1 MVIESKKSIRICSKC
16 NKTYEDEQ
24 ILINNVPCCKY
35 ALCSEC
41 SKEVQTKL
49 ISSSNK

>member
-1 MVIESKKSIRICSKC
+1 MIIESRKITKKCSKC

-24 ILINNVPCCKY
+24 IFINGVPSYKY
-35 ALCSEC
+35 GFCPEC
-41 SKEVQTKL
+41 SKELQTKL